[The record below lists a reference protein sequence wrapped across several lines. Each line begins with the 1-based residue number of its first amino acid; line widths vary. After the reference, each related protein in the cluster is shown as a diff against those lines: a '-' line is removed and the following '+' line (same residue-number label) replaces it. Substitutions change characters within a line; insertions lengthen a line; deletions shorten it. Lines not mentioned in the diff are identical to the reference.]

1 MTKVNTDDD
10 FDFGLPALA
19 LPPFSLAAF
28 ALPLAVAFERPQDM
42 LAKPVYTILRTSWE
56 KSC

>member
-10 FDFGLPALA
+10 FDFGVPALA
-19 LPPFSLAAF
+19 LPPPLLPP
-28 ALPLAVAFERPQDM
+28 LPLAVAVAFERPQDM